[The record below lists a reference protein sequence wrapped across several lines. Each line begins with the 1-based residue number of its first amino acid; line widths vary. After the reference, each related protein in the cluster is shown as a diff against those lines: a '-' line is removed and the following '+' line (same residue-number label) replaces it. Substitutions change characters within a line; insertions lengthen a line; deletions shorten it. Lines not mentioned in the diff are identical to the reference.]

1 MLHDLI
7 HRNTVSQ
14 PVDPL
19 KFSLLAQGIFL
30 DAQRDFRVSMN
41 QKISMITE
49 HMSIRR
55 AVVMVTVNMVT
66 YLLNCGEALF

>member
-19 KFSLLAQGIFL
+19 KFSLLAQRIFL
-30 DAQRDFRVSMN
+30 DEQWKKGL
-41 QKISMITE
+41 QGE
-49 HMSIRR
+49 HESK
-55 AVVMVTVNMVT
+55 NKHDH
-66 YLLNCGEALF
+66 